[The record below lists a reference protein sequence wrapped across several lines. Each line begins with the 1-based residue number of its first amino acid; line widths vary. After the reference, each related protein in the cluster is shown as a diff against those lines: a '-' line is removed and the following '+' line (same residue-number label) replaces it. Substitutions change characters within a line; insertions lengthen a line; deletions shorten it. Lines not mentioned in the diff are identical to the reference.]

1 MKLGFSEWIFNWVEL
16 APPLNILEFGVDV
29 AILQKEPE
37 GFLEENTSTLIPF
50 RNEKLKKP
58 VGLKWDSLS
67 QHLLMSKDPRKGTH
81 SEDESRKDWT
91 SVLNRAQRGEDD
103 SQGWLWGPQREPW
116 TSWEVW
122 GISRFI
128 YLQK

>member
-1 MKLGFSEWIFNWVEL
+1 M
-16 APPLNILEFGVDV
+16 DV

-50 RNEKLKKP
+50 RKEKLKKR

-81 SEDESRKDWT
+81 SEDGRKDWT

-103 SQGWLWGPQREPW
+103 SQG
-116 TSWEVW
+116 
-122 GISRFI
+122 
-128 YLQK
+128 